1 MLKKH
6 NIFMLGIFAL
16 ISSASYAAVDSD
28 GNIKEGNNAGTN
40 TVGKNNVAISTNAGR
55 NVKGNTNVAI
65 SADAGQQVKGNNNI
79 SISYKAGNNV
89 DGSNNIAMGRAS
101 GSEVNGSF
109 NSSLGYMAGR
119 DIGKSSKSHANQ
131 SSGIFSGNNVQGNAN
146 IANGAYA
153 GRNVTGNGNIAN
165 GAGAGIGVKG
175 DSNIAIGNAAGTKTK
190 TSHMI
195 NKQVTASLDPNK
207 EITVVEHQVS
217 NTVSLGTSA
226 VSMETDAVALG
237 SSSVSDIAK
246 GRVGFLAENEQNA
259 TWKSTHARVSVG
271 KDSQNED
278 EKITRQIHNLSA
290 GSKDTDAVNVAQLK
304 KVNSTVDQ
312 NTKGLEQLNA
322 NVANLR
328 VDFHHLENKLNTIN
342 SDLKAG
348 IAGST
353 AIANLPQ
360 AFRNGQSMVSVAVG
374 SYRGQ
379 SAAAFGISRMAENS
393 PIVFKASGSANTQG
407 HFNVG
412 AGIGWG
418 W

>member
-16 ISSASYAAVDSD
+16 ISSANYAAVDSD
-28 GNIKEGNNAGTN
+28 GNIKEGRNAGTN

-55 NVKGNTNVAI
+55 NVTGDTNVAI

-119 DIGKSSKSHANQ
+119 DIGKSGKSHANQ

-153 GRNVTGNGNIAN
+153 SRNVTGNGNIAN

-195 NKQVTASLDPNK
+195 NKRVTASLDPNK

-246 GRVGFLAENEQNA
+246 GEVGFLAENEQNA
-259 TWKSTHARVSVG
+259 TWKSTRAGVSVG
-271 KDSQNED
+271 KDSHNED

-304 KVNSTVDQ
+304 KVNTTVDQ
-312 NTKGLEQLNA
+312 NTK

>member
-1 MLKKH
+1 
-6 NIFMLGIFAL
+6 
-16 ISSASYAAVDSD
+16 
-28 GNIKEGNNAGTN
+28 
-40 TVGKNNVAISTNAGR
+40 
-55 NVKGNTNVAI
+55 
-65 SADAGQQVKGNNNI
+65 
-79 SISYKAGNNV
+79 
-89 DGSNNIAMGRAS
+89 IAMGRAS

-119 DIGKSSKSHANQ
+119 DIGKSGKSHANQ

-195 NKQVTASLDPNK
+195 NKRVTASLDPNK

-246 GRVGFLAENEQNA
+246 GEVGFLAENEQNA
-259 TWKSTHARVSVG
+259 TWKSTRAGVSVG
-271 KDSQNED
+271 KDSHNED

-304 KVNSTVDQ
+304 KVNTTVDQ
-312 NTKGLEQLNA
+312 NTK

>member
-6 NIFMLGIFAL
+6 NFFILGIFVL
-16 ISSASYAAVDSD
+16 ISSASYATVDAK
-28 GNIKEGNNAGTN
+28 GNIKEGKNAGTN
-40 TVGKNNVAISTNAGR
+40 TNGQNNIALSTNAGR
-55 NVKGNTNVAI
+55 NVTGNTNVAI

-119 DIGKSSKSHANQ
+119 DIGKSGKSHANQ

-226 VSMETDAVALG
+226 VSMENDAAALG
-237 SSSVSDIAK
+237 SYSVSDIAK
-246 GRVGFLAENEQNA
+246 GSLGFLAESEQNA
-259 TWKSTHARVSVG
+259 TWKSTHAGVSVG
-271 KDSQNED
+271 KDSQNEA
-278 EKITRQIHNLSA
+278 EKITRQIHNLAA
-290 GSKDTDAVNVAQLK
+290 GTKDTDAVNVAQLK